1 MTGWQGMVGGA
12 PEYPSVQVQRK
23 VFIRG
28 LQLARGPQG
37 EVWQGLDIL
46 AGRGVD
52 RDWVVTTGG
61 GVVTTVGF

>member
-23 VFIRG
+23 ESRKG
-28 LQLARGPQG
+28 LQVARGPQG
-37 EVWQGLDIL
+37 ELWQGLDIL

-52 RDWVVTTGG
+52 WVVTTGV
-61 GVVTTVGF
+61 GVVTTVGV